1 MTPTG
6 PAPDAPFVLA
16 PAAVPF
22 VVTAPYR
29 VRADLARLG
38 HLPAHVDDPGPATL
52 LRLDDGAP
60 RALSQLLDELAAA
73 PAAIRWADPGVEAGR
88 WWGIA
93 VAAAEAW
100 AAEGDP
106 RVALVGCDT
115 LDLPWLGVRL
125 RRSGALERRPL
136 DPRTPPVL
144 AALAP
149 AAAAALERLP
159 PNARPLDALR
169 LAVAEDLVVLL
180 RDRAGDGGRP
190 GDGGRA
196 AYLLVA
202 AASGWDPGARGG
214 ASFAALHEPVPH
226 ATALRAAAGALA
238 DAMVERGPFVR
249 YVWSLA
255 ADDALS
261 HHPRRHPPRPL
272 TVAAPPAWW
281 FRVERQTTLPVP
293 QSNASL
299 FAIRVLHAPLAAI
312 VSARGRRAALAAAV
326 RSMDAKLL
334 AYKGLT
340 EAAPALLAWLA
351 EEDGARGDAS
361 RSER

>member
-1 MTPTG
+1 MTAIG
-6 PAPDAPFVLA
+6 RRPAASFVL
-16 PAAVPF
+16 PAASAPF

-60 RALSQLLDELAAA
+60 RALAQLLDELAAA
-73 PAAIRWADPGVEAGR
+73 PTAIRWADPGVDDAR
-88 WWGIA
+88 WWE
-93 VAAAEAW
+93 VAAAAAVAW

-106 RVALVGCDT
+106 RVALAGRDT

-125 RRSGALERRPL
+125 RRSGALEGRKL
-136 DPRTPPVL
+136 DPVAPAAL
-144 AALAP
+144 AAFAP

-159 PNARPLDALR
+159 PAARALDALR

-180 RDRAGDGGRP
+180 RDRP

-226 ATALRAAAGALA
+226 ATALRSAAGALT

-272 TVAAPPAWW
+272 AASAPATWW
-281 FRVERQTTLPVP
+281 YRVERQTTLPLP
-293 QSNASL
+293 ALGASV
-299 FAIRVLHAPLAAI
+299 FAIRVLHAPLSE
-312 VSARGRRAALAAAV
+312 VMSTPTRRAALAAAV
-326 RSMDAKLL
+326 RSMDEALL
-334 AYKGLT
+334 AYKGLSA
-340 EAAPALLAWLA
+340 AAPTLLAWLA
-351 EEDGARGDAS
+351 EEDLGS
-361 RSER
+361 RPPTAGRSA